1 MTRSPYVLSTLVPEN
16 QVYGFAV
23 HQLIQNQFESCCSC
37 VSNRPLAKDYDE
49 SKPQTIDFYG
59 DHLACVKLPD
69 FYDWQIKVFVDPRQ
83 DFYQQKVQ
91 LIRGGE
97 PVNCDDDF
105 AIYFEARELTLR
117 ALLHFLK
124 QPKATWP
131 ILFQCFEANL
141 EASAEYCFSRDEL
154 IDPDSHESY

>member
-1 MTRSPYVLSTLVPEN
+1 MPEN

-23 HQLIQNQFESCCSC
+23 HQFIQNQFESCCSC

-69 FYDWQIKVFVDPRQ
+69 FYDWQIKVFLSIQ
-83 DFYQQKVQ
+83 DKIFTSKVQ
-91 LIRGGE
+91 KLIRGGE